1 MNNFN
6 KNSTQLFTVLFK
18 DPSNA
23 EQAYNLALQS
33 GYKKEDINVIMSEET
48 KKKNYV
54 SDNLTSNA
62 ALGNSGA
69 MEGAGIG
76 GAIGTT
82 VGGLTAAVLAIGT
95 TFIIPGLSLV
105 IAGPLAAGIA
115 GAGAGG
121 ITGGIVGALIGSG
134 ISENY
139 AREYEEGIKNG
150 GVVLGVKI
158 NSEDERKNL
167 ANVWKSYEGSNLGS
181 DSIRKS

>member
-1 MNNFN
+1 M
-6 KNSTQLFTVLFK
+6 KNSNENSAQLFTVLFK
-18 DPSNA
+18 DPINA

-33 GYKKEDINVIMSEET
+33 GYKKEDINVFMSEET

-54 SDNLTSNA
+54 SDNLTT
-62 ALGNSGA
+62 NSTSGKGA
-69 MEGAGIG
+69 KEGAEIG

-82 VGGLTAAVLAIGT
+82 VGGITAAVLAIGT
-95 TFIIPGLSLV
+95 SFIIPGLSLV

-121 ITGGIVGALIGSG
+121 ITGGIIGALIGSG

-139 AREYEEGIKNG
+139 AKEYEEGIKKG

-167 ANVWKSYEGSNLGS
+167 ANVWKSFEGTKLGTE
-181 DSIRKS
+181 SIEIS